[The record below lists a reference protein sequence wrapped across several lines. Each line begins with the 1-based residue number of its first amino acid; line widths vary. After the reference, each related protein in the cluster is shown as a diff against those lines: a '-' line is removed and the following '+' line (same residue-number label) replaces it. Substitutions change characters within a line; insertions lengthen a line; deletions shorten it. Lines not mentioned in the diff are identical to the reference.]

1 MTGEQEQVLL
11 IRRRISAA
19 RTSGPCVKSNG
30 CVAA

>member
-11 IRRRISAA
+11 IRQADQRGAHQR
-19 RTSGPCVKSNG
+19 PCVKSNG